1 VSDNGD
7 VGIATQYQGDTYQ
20 QQPQTLVAWQPYGK
34 ALQEITIPQPLTQSI
49 RGYMADIAY
58 DEKNQILAVTA
69 PRGNR
74 ITFWDTQRSLL
85 IKEIELPQ
93 PSGIQYLVGR
103 QQFIVSSAKG
113 GLFSV
118 SLTNSTPIISTLYT
132 DNNTAWDNH
141 LVIT

>member
-1 VSDNGD
+1 MKVNFHNVGSQKSSFSINTHQLNSD
-7 VGIATQYQGDTYQ
+7 I
-20 QQPQTLVAWQPYGK
+20 L
-34 ALQEITIPQPLTQSI
+34 I
-49 RGYMADIAY
+49 RAVKRLGSVRSNAISIAY